1 MTEIQIAIS
10 GMTCGHCVSRVSKA
24 LGALPGVRVD
34 SVEVGSAHVAFE
46 AAAISRDRVLAAIR
60 DLGYGAEA
68 PEAA

>member
-10 GMTCGHCVSRVSKA
+10 GMSCGHCVSRVSKA
-24 LGALPGVRVD
+24 LSALPGVRVD
-34 SVEVGSAHVAFE
+34 AVEVGSARVVYE
-46 AAAISRDRVLAAIR
+46 AAAVSRERILAAVR

>member
-24 LGALPGVRVD
+24 LSALPGVRVD
-34 SVEVGSAHVAFE
+34 SVEVGSARVAYE
-46 AAAISRDRVLAAIR
+46 AGAISRESVLAAVR

>member
-1 MTEIQIAIS
+1 MTEINIAIS

-24 LGALPGVRVD
+24 LSVLPGVRVD
-34 SVEVGSAHVAFE
+34 SVEVGSARVAYE
-46 AAAISRDRVLAAIR
+46 AAAISREGILAAVR

>member
-10 GMTCGHCVSRVSKA
+10 GMSCGHCVSRVSKA

-34 SVEVGSAHVAFE
+34 SVEVGSARVAFE
-46 AAAISRDRVLAAIR
+46 AAAISREKVLAAIR